1 MKLFKK
7 KVLLVNLEIRNYNE
21 SVDKN
26 IDYNHNRERD
36 SQVSSRRRT
45 VEKHSIPIKKR
56 RKKAT

>member
-36 SQVSSRRRT
+36 SQVSSHRRT
-45 VEKHSIPIKKR
+45 
-56 RKKAT
+56 